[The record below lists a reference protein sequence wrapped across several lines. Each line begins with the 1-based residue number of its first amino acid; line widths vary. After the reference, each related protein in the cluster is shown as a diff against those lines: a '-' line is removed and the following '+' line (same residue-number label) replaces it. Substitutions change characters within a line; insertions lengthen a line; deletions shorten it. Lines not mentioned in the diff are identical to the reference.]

1 LQEIAEVTQLLP
13 AIRLLTQ
20 EVFVADIQTAL
31 HETTTLCAHPTQC
44 SQATKIQFLL
54 GSAKARE
61 KFRRSQTLGLTS
73 PICGQPLQTQ
83 QCPLTLLFNIELLC
97 LHLELLLCATGG
109 IGLLLCRQTH
119 SGRFLTSLFACLLGL
134 HTELSLLLAGLFLR
148 LETSNT
154 QLILRLTCALR
165 LLERTLSELLL
176 SLTCAFLLLLSR
188 QTQTSGFLTSSIAR
202 LLGAEIKFCLLLT
215 SRFLGLERGKTLLTL
230 SLTSLLAL

>member
-20 EVFVADIQTAL
+20 EVFVANIQTAL
-31 HETTTLCAHPTQC
+31 HETTALCANPTNC

-83 QCPLTLLFNIELLC
+83 QCPLTLLFDIELLC

-134 HTELSLLLAGLFLR
+134 HTELSLP
-148 LETSNT
+148 
-154 QLILRLTCALR
+154 
-165 LLERTLSELLL
+165 
-176 SLTCAFLLLLSR
+176 
-188 QTQTSGFLTSSIAR
+188 
-202 LLGAEIKFCLLLT
+202 LT